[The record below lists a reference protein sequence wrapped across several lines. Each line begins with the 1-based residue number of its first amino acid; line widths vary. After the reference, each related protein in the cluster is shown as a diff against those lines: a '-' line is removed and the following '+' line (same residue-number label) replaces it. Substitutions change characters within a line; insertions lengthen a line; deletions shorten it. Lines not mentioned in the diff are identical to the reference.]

1 MGVCFALL
9 TEASGGISKR
19 EVTISEAQKE
29 SKADGDAYMNYYD
42 DNYYWDSNY
51 QDYSFVPNSQ
61 GPQIHGDY
69 PDYSPVPNSQGTQI
83 YSEFSYQDYP
93 AVPYNSGPHDYL
105 DLDYPDYSS
114 VPNNPGPQISLE
126 DYSYVSTNQG
136 PSIPSDSDYSNPV
149 SLPVNQNTPTG
160 PDNLANDQRP
170 KVKSF
175 VYFGS
180 PAQKEKWVTN
190 QAPVRSFTN
199 FQAQKEK
206 TKVKVTNQAPVRSLT
221 NFQVQKEKTK
231 IKVTNQ
237 AKPKS
242 QQDTNIGTALK
253 TIGRNI
259 GKTIKN
265 ILNPSRKN

>member
-29 SKADGDAYMNYYD
+29 SEADGDAYMNYYD

-51 QDYSFVPNSQ
+51 QDYSFVPNNQ
-61 GPQIHGDY
+61 EPQIYSDY
-69 PDYSPVPNSQGTQI
+69 PDYSSVPNSQGPQI
-83 YSEFSYQDYP
+83 YSEFSYSDYP
-93 AVPYNSGPHDYL
+93 AVPYNSGPPDYL
-105 DLDYPDYSS
+105 DLDYPDYSSVPNNPEPHDYSDFDYPDYSS

-126 DYSYVSTNQG
+126 DYSYVPINQG
-136 PSIPSDSDYSNPV
+136 PSIPSDSDYPNPV

-190 QAPVRSFTN
+190 QAPVRS
-199 FQAQKEK
+199 
-206 TKVKVTNQAPVRSLT
+206 LT

-242 QQDTNIGTALK
+242 QQGRDTNIGTALK
-253 TIGRNI
+253 TIGSNI

-265 ILNPSRKN
+265 ILNPSRKD

>member
-51 QDYSFVPNSQ
+51 QDYSFVPNNQEPQMYSDYPDWSPVPNSQ
-61 GPQIHGDY
+61 GPQIYSDY
-69 PDYSPVPNSQGTQI
+69 PDYSPVPNSQGPQI
-83 YSEFSYQDYP
+83 YSDYT
-93 AVPYNSGPHDYL
+93 
-105 DLDYPDYSS
+105 DYSP
-114 VPNNPGPQISLE
+114 VPNNPGTQISLE

-149 SLPVNQNTPTG
+149 SLPVNQNTPAG

-190 QAPVRSFTN
+190 QAPVRSLTN
-199 FQAQKEK
+199 FQA
-206 TKVKVTNQAPVRSLT
+206 
-221 NFQVQKEKTK
+221 QKEKTK

>member
-1 MGVCFALL
+1 MGTLTSSGAESYDVGSQLVVCCALL
-9 TEASGGISKR
+9 TEASGGISQR
-19 EVTISEAQKE
+19 E

-51 QDYSFVPNSQ
+51 QDYSFVPNNQ
-61 GPQIHGDY
+61 EP
-69 PDYSPVPNSQGTQI
+69 QI
-83 YSEFSYQDYP
+83 YS
-93 AVPYNSGPHDYL
+93 
-105 DLDYPDYSS
+105 DYPDYSS
-114 VPNNPGPQISLE
+114 VPNNPGLQISLE
-126 DYSYVSTNQG
+126 DYSYVPINQG
-136 PSIPSDSDYSNPV
+136 PSIPSDSDYPNPV
-149 SLPVNQNTPTG
+149 SLPVNQNTPAG

-199 FQAQKEK
+199 FQ
-206 TKVKVTNQAPVRSLT
+206 VK
-221 NFQVQKEKTK
+221 KEKTK

-237 AKPKS
+237 AEPKS